1 MNMRS
6 GAQIVVKTLET
17 LGVDTLFGIP
27 GIHNLDIYDALLESS
42 IRHVTARHEQ
52 GAGFMADGYARSSAK
67 VGVALVIT
75 GPGLTNIMTPMAQ
88 ALHDSIPLVVI
99 SSQIPTKFLG
109 QRTGFLH
116 ELQNSTMMARSAAK
130 ESRCVMSVNDIV
142 LYLSEAF
149 RLAQSGRPGPVHV
162 EIPLDLLRQETSE
175 TEKMMTFPQSPELPH
190 PSQKRVEQAVQ
201 VLQQATRPAIIVG
214 GGACRA
220 ANTLTTLAERLG
232 AVVVETCAGK
242 GIVDERHPLCLG
254 GRLHFPAV
262 KESLNQ
268 ADAIVAFGTE
278 FSPTD
283 LWTNAFVSQGTL
295 IQVDLDP
302 GNFLRNCR
310 TDLGI
315 VGDVEQIASLLL
327 ERFERPA
334 PDMKTI
340 QAEVVRLKTEAG
352 AQLASVLGM
361 GPEII
366 FMQKILDIVRDILP
380 EDAIFST
387 DMTSPAYVALSE
399 FPAYFPRTMLHP
411 VGFGTLG
418 YALPAAIGAKLVN
431 PQKVICVLAGD
442 GGFQFT
448 LPELAVAC
456 QEQISL
462 PVILWNDGG
471 FGEIRRNEDARHPG
485 QRIGVDHLNPD
496 FQDLA
501 AAYRIPGFLVKTAT
515 EFRTAL
521 NKALEHPS
529 PTLIEIQPY

>member
-1 MNMRS
+1 MNMKS
-6 GAQIVVKTLET
+6 GAQVVVATLET
-17 LGVDTLFGIP
+17 LGVATLFGIP
-27 GIHNLDIYDALLESS
+27 GIHNLDIYDALLARS
-42 IRHVTARHEQ
+42 IRHITARHEQ
-52 GAGFMADGYARSSAK
+52 GAGFMADGYARSSGK

-88 ALHDSIPLVVI
+88 AFHDSIPLVVI

-130 ESRCVMSVNDIV
+130 ESRCVMSSNDIT

-162 EIPLDLLRQETSE
+162 EIPLDFLRQETTE
-175 TEKMMTFPQSPELPH
+175 TDHINIFPQLAEMPH
-190 PSQKRVEQAVQ
+190 SSQKRLEQAVHI
-201 VLQQATRPAIIVG
+201 LEQATRPAMIVG

-220 ANTLTTLAERLG
+220 AKILTTLAERLG
-232 AVVVETCAGK
+232 AIVVETCAGK

-262 KESLNQ
+262 KEYLHQ
-268 ADAIVAFGTE
+268 ADVIVAFGTE

-283 LWTNAFVSQGTL
+283 LWANTFTSQGTL

-302 GNFLRNCR
+302 GNFLRNSR

-315 VGDVEQIASLLL
+315 VGDAEQVAKALL
-327 ERFERPA
+327 EGLEHPMQ
-334 PDMKTI
+334 DLEIT
-340 QAEVVRLKTEAG
+340 QAEAVRLKTEAG
-352 AQLASVLGM
+352 TQLANVLGM
-361 GPEII
+361 GAEMA
-366 FMQKILDIVRDILP
+366 FMQEILGILRDTLP
-380 EDAIFST
+380 EDAILSA

-418 YALPAAIGAKLVN
+418 YALPAAIGAKFAN
-431 PQKVICVLAGD
+431 PEKVVCVLAGD

-448 LPELAVAC
+448 FPELAVAC
-456 QEQISL
+456 QEQVPL
-462 PVILWNDGG
+462 PIILWNDSG
-471 FGEIRRNEDARHPG
+471 FGEIRRNEEARHPG
-485 QRIGVDHLNPD
+485 QRIAVDHQNPN
-496 FQDLA
+496 FQGLA
-501 AAYRIPGFLVKTAT
+501 AAYHIPGFLAKTAP
-515 EFRTAL
+515 EFQTAL
-521 NKALEHPS
+521 KKAMAQPS
-529 PTLIEIQPY
+529 PTLIEIQP